1 MESLDHTLRRFT
13 RQAAIAANA
22 CLTMSTRA
30 RSTTEVS
37 GSAARQDNTGDDDSL
52 ASTESS
58 ETDEVE
64 CCICLENVCAEN
76 VATLNGCV
84 HKFCLGCISQWSEGS
99 NLCPLCRNRFTSIE
113 SVGGVLQQ
121 VPNRCPA
128 TGIRLTELF
137 NLEVGGGDDGAE
149 ARIRARLQL
158 HIDELLEE
166 SMRRINEIRN
176 ESMPRA
182 EGRHLDLAA
191 SDETFDLT
199 VLAQQVAEQQAMHQQ
214 RLAVLLDR
222 TRMLQDE
229 VSYELSRMLA
239 NLRT

>member
-128 TGIRLTELF
+128 TGIRLTGLF

-149 ARIRARLQL
+149 ARQARLQL
-158 HIDELLEE
+158 LIDELEE
-166 SMRRINEIRN
+166 STRRINEIFN
-176 ESMPRA
+176 A
-182 EGRHLDLAA
+182 EGRHWDLAA
-191 SDETFDLT
+191 SDETFDRT
-199 VLAQQVAEQQAMHQQ
+199 VFAQQVAEQQAMHQQ

-222 TRMLQDE
+222 TRMRQDE
-229 VSYELSRMLA
+229 VSYELSQMLA

>member
-128 TGIRLTELF
+128 TGIRLTGLF

-149 ARIRARLQL
+149 ARQARLQL
-158 HIDELLEE
+158 LIDELEE
-166 SMRRINEIRN
+166 SRRRINEIFN
-176 ESMPRA
+176 A
-182 EGRHLDLAA
+182 EGRHWDLAA
-191 SDETFDLT
+191 SDETFDRT
-199 VLAQQVAEQQAMHQQ
+199 VFAQQVAEQQAMHQQ